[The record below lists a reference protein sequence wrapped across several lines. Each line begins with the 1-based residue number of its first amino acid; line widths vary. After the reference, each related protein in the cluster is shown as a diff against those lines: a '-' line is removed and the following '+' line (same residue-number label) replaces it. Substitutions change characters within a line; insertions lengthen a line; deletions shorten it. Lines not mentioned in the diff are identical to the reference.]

1 MVAAVAPPLRRF
13 SGTASAL
20 ALPLLVAGCLG
31 PLDTLGYEDRVTNTR
46 DFLGGVQIED
56 DRIEDKQPAFD
67 ASRTVVENFG
77 PWCAVTLNKSA
88 TVTKLDIIPFDA
100 DEAALTD
107 KLFRGRKEALEAV
120 AAVAG
125 TDMIPSM
132 EVVNGYLKPFNDG
145 LYAAIE
151 LAVEDDDADP
161 AGAAATFP
169 AKRPLLN
176 ALLARVSALLT
187 TAAAAERPA
196 VEDAAVLLATA
207 LILGGDT
214 PALDAT
220 LVARARNAASAF
232 TAVGIY
238 ARPIGFYT
246 WSPALERIFTRD
258 RFLQGRDGE
267 VPFSALATLA
277 LVLGQDPALLAAYQ
291 AVTAVYT
298 GLTNPYDSYAIDA
311 LIPYVASAAALANPD
326 AISTAFRSAHP
337 PLKICGGPLVAFL
350 PTSRSKETEYFDQRF
365 CDEGSAPTNLL
376 EALIDAIRTGALDL
390 APAADAGWYDYQ
402 LYALETLLLPDRG
415 PESQHL
421 LLTAGYKKKLVETF
435 KSILIQNRETHVK
448 QLSFGTRGAISGEA
462 SKPVDIYPLL
472 PTEPFPTFY
481 LRTARGY
488 RFLKTFLAATLG
500 PATLTDTQRVL
511 ETGSRGA
518 TSLAAELDDRIALL
532 YGLAFLSADAVGMA
546 RGEGLLADELAAIDA
561 DAATKAARTWL
572 AGWRSDADVMRDPR
586 VIVPVFKDDAAN
598 ITTYWAVIGVK
609 PLKARA
615 EFVPGHEPE
624 VTPTPCWT
632 GKIDHHDYTLLVE
645 ETAEVR
651 LPTASPPP
659 TRSELRALCDAHATK
674 AAIVTALEAR

>member
-1 MVAAVAPPLRRF
+1 MAA
-13 SGTASAL
+13 
-20 ALPLLVAGCLG
+20 ALPLLVAGCVG
-31 PLDTLGYEDRVTNTR
+31 PLDTLGYEDRVTNTQ

-67 ASRTVVENFG
+67 ASRTVVERFES
-77 PWCAVTLNKSA
+77 WCDVTLNKSA
-88 TVTKLDIIPFDA
+88 TVTKLDIIPFGA
-100 DEAALTD
+100 DEAALKD
-107 KLFRGRKEALEAV
+107 KLFRGRQEALDAL
-120 AAVAG
+120 AAIEG
-125 TDMIPSM
+125 TDTIPSM

-176 ALLARVSALLT
+176 ALLARVSALLA
-187 TAAAAERPA
+187 TATAAERPA
-196 VEDAAVLLATA
+196 IEDAAVLLATA
-207 LILGGDT
+207 LILGGDM
-214 PALDAT
+214 PALDAA
-220 LVARARNAASAF
+220 LVARARGAASAF

-258 RFLQGRDGE
+258 RFLQGRDDE
-267 VPFSALATLA
+267 TPFSALATLA
-277 LVLGQDPALLAAYQ
+277 LVLGQDPALLVAYQ
-291 AVTAVYT
+291 AMTAVYT

-311 LIPYVASAAALANPD
+311 LIAYVASSAALANPD

-337 PLKICGGPLVAFL
+337 ALKICGGPLVAFL
-350 PTSRSKETEYFDQRF
+350 PTSRSKETEYFDRKF
-365 CDEGSAPTNLL
+365 CDERSEPTNLL
-376 EALIDAIRTGALDL
+376 EVLIDAIRTGAVDL
-390 APAADAGWYDYQ
+390 APAPDAGWYDYQ

-415 PESQHL
+415 PENQHL
-421 LLTAGYKKKLVETF
+421 LLTAGYKKKLIESF
-435 KSILIQNRETHVK
+435 KAILIQNRETHVK
-448 QLSFGTRGAISGEA
+448 QLSFGPRGGAIGGEA
-462 SKPVDIYPLL
+462 AKPVDIYPLL

-500 PATLTDTQRVL
+500 PATLTNTQRVL
-511 ETGSRGA
+511 ETGSRG
-518 TSLAAELDDRIALL
+518 TTPLAAELDDRIALL
-532 YGLAFLSADAVGMA
+532 YGLYFLSADAVGMA

-561 DAATKAARTWL
+561 DAASKAARTWL

-586 VIVPVFKDDAAN
+586 VIVPVFNDDVGGT
-598 ITTYWAVIGVK
+598 TTYWAVIGVK
-609 PLKARA
+609 ALKARA
-615 EFVPGHEPE
+615 EFFPGHEPE
-624 VTPTPCWT
+624 VTPTSCWT
-632 GKIDHHDYTLLVE
+632 GNIDHHDYMLLVE